1 MYWRFHAILLK
12 RSAYDVLHTLFE
24 SPEFRIIDHSKED
37 SPDQAMASFAID
49 DALAIS
55 VGEELAVPTARLW
68 IHDRTIMLGIPDSRL
83 PYIEEGVAYLEEQGY
98 KAVVRNS
105 GGLAVL
111 LDKGVVNLSFIFP
124 DAKHI
129 GIHDGY
135 QAMVSFIQYIFQDL
149 TNKIEA
155 FEVEGSYCPGTYDLS
170 IDGRK
175 FAGISQRRVKDGSAV
190 QIYLCVDGS
199 GAGRAEV
206 VRAFYERAKQHAETR
221 FTFPEVVPE
230 TMASLEEL
238 LHVPITSEQVCKRIV
253 DGLASI
259 TRINPSDKMTEQ
271 EMQWQQERMKL
282 MLKRNEDFQQK
293 NR

>member
-1 MYWRFHAILLK
+1 MYWRFNAIQLK
-12 RSAYDVLHTLFE
+12 RSAFYVLHTLLKA
-24 SPEFRIIDHSKED
+24 PEFRIIDHSGED
-37 SPDQAMASFAID
+37 GPEQAMASFAID

-55 VGEELAVPTARLW
+55 VGENLAPPTARLW
-68 IHDRTIMLGIPDSRL
+68 VHDRTIMLGIPDSRL
-83 PYIEEGVAYLEEQGY
+83 PYIKEGISYLQEKGY

-149 TNKIEA
+149 TDKIEA
-155 FEVEGSYCPGTYDLS
+155 FEVVGSYCPGTYDLS

-199 GAGRAEV
+199 GASRAEIV
-206 VRAFYERAKQHAETR
+206 QGFYQRAKKDAETR
-221 FTFPEVVPE
+221 FTFPAVVPE

-238 LHVPITSEQVCKRIV
+238 LQVPLTSEQVCKRIV

-259 TRINPSDKMTEQ
+259 TAINPSSEMTVQ
-271 EMQWQQERMKL
+271 EVQLQQERMKL
-282 MLKRNEDFQQK
+282 MRSRNENF
-293 NR
+293 

>member
-1 MYWRFHAILLK
+1 M
-12 RSAYDVLHTLFE
+12 LHTLLQT
-24 SPEFRIIDHSKED
+24 PEFRIIDHSGED
-37 SPDQAMASFAID
+37 GPEQAMASFAID

-55 VGEELAVPTARLW
+55 VGENQAPPTARLW

-83 PYIEEGVAYLEEQGY
+83 PYIKEGISYLQEKGY

-149 TNKIEA
+149 TDKIEA
-155 FEVEGSYCPGTYDLS
+155 FEVVGSYCPGTYDLS

-199 GAGRAEV
+199 GASRAEI
-206 VRAFYERAKQHAETR
+206 VRGFYERAKKDEETR
-221 FTFPEVVPE
+221 FTFPDVIPE

-238 LHVPITSEQVCKRIV
+238 LQVPLTSEQVCKRIV

-259 TRINPSDKMTEQ
+259 TQISPSAEMTEKELQLQ
-271 EMQWQQERMKL
+271 EQRMKL
-282 MLKRNEDFQQK
+282 MRTRNENFQ
-293 NR
+293 

>member
-1 MYWRFHAILLK
+1 M
-12 RSAYDVLHTLFE
+12 LHTLFKT
-24 SPEFRIIDHSKED
+24 PEFRIIDHSGED
-37 SPDQAMASFAID
+37 GPEQAMASFAID

-55 VGEELAVPTARLW
+55 VGENLAPPTARLW

-83 PYIEEGVAYLEEQGY
+83 PYIKEGISYLQEKGY

-149 TNKIEA
+149 TDKIEA
-155 FEVEGSYCPGTYDLS
+155 FEVVGSYCPGTYDLS

-199 GAGRAEV
+199 GAARAKIV
-206 VRAFYERAKQHAETR
+206 QGFYERAKKDTETR
-221 FTFPEVVPE
+221 FTFPDVVPE

-238 LHVPITSEQVCKRIV
+238 LQVSLTSEQVCKRIV

-259 TRINPSDKMTEQ
+259 THIDPSSEMTVQ
-271 EMQWQQERMKL
+271 EVQLQQERMKL
-282 MLKRNEDFQQK
+282 MRARNENFQ
-293 NR
+293 

>member
-1 MYWRFHAILLK
+1 MLHSLLQ
-12 RSAYDVLHTLFE
+12 T
-24 SPEFRIIDHSKED
+24 PEFRIIDHSGED
-37 SPDQAMASFAID
+37 GPEQAMASFAID

-55 VGEELAVPTARLW
+55 VGEYLAPPTARLW

-83 PYIEEGVAYLEEQGY
+83 PYIKEGISYLQEKGY

-149 TNKIEA
+149 TDKIEA
-155 FEVEGSYCPGTYDLS
+155 FEVVGSYCPGTYDLS

-199 GAGRAEV
+199 GASRAEI
-206 VRAFYERAKQHAETR
+206 VRGFYERAKKKAETR
-221 FTFPEVVPE
+221 FTFPDVVPE

-238 LHVPITSEQVCKRIV
+238 LQVTLTSEQVCKRIA

-259 TRINPSDKMTEQ
+259 TNINPSAEMTEREVQ
-271 EMQWQQERMKL
+271 LQQERMKL
-282 MLKRNEDFQQK
+282 MRARNENFQ
-293 NR
+293 

>member
-1 MYWRFHAILLK
+1 M
-12 RSAYDVLHTLFE
+12 LHTLFKT
-24 SPEFRIIDHSKED
+24 PEFRIIDHSGED
-37 SPDQAMASFAID
+37 GPEQAMASFAID

-55 VGEELAVPTARLW
+55 VGENLAPPTARLW

-83 PYIEEGVAYLEEQGY
+83 PYIKEGISYLQEKGY

-149 TNKIEA
+149 TDKIEA
-155 FEVEGSYCPGTYDLS
+155 FEIVGSYCPGTYDLS

-199 GAGRAEV
+199 GAARAEIV
-206 VRAFYERAKQHAETR
+206 QGFYERAKKDAETR
-221 FTFPEVVPE
+221 FTFPDVVPE

-238 LHVPITSEQVCKRIV
+238 LQVSLTSEQVCKRIV

-259 TRINPSDKMTEQ
+259 THIDPSSEMTVQ
-271 EMQWQQERMKL
+271 EAQLQQERMKL
-282 MLKRNEDFQQK
+282 MRARNENFQ
-293 NR
+293 

>member
-1 MYWRFHAILLK
+1 M
-12 RSAYDVLHTLFE
+12 LHTLFKT
-24 SPEFRIIDHSKED
+24 PEFRIIDHSGED
-37 SPDQAMASFAID
+37 GPEQAMASFAID

-55 VGEELAVPTARLW
+55 VGENLAPPTARLW

-83 PYIEEGVAYLEEQGY
+83 PFIKEGISYLQEKGY

-149 TNKIEA
+149 TDKIEA
-155 FEVEGSYCPGTYDLS
+155 FEVVGSYCPGTYDLS

-199 GAGRAEV
+199 GAARAEIV
-206 VRAFYERAKQHAETR
+206 QGFYERAKKDAETR
-221 FTFPEVVPE
+221 FTFPDVVPE

-238 LHVPITSEQVCKRIV
+238 LQVSLTSEQVCKRIV

-259 TRINPSDKMTEQ
+259 THIDPSSEMTVQ
-271 EMQWQQERMKL
+271 EIQLQQERMKL
-282 MLKRNEDFQQK
+282 MRARNENFQ
-293 NR
+293 

>member
-1 MYWRFHAILLK
+1 MYWRFNAIQLK
-12 RSAYDVLHTLFE
+12 RSAFYVLHTLLKA
-24 SPEFRIIDHSKED
+24 PEFRIIDHSGED
-37 SPDQAMASFAID
+37 GPEQAMASFAID

-55 VGEELAVPTARLW
+55 VGENLAPPTARLW
-68 IHDRTIMLGIPDSRL
+68 VHDRTIMLGIPDSRL
-83 PYIEEGVAYLEEQGY
+83 PFIKEGISYLQEKGY

-135 QAMVSFIQYIFQDL
+135 QAMVSFIQYIFQDI

-155 FEVEGSYCPGTYDLS
+155 FEVVGSYCPGTYDLS

-199 GAGRAEV
+199 GASRAEIV
-206 VRAFYERAKQHAETR
+206 QGFYKRAKKDAETR
-221 FTFPEVVPE
+221 FTFPDVVPE
-230 TMASLEEL
+230 TMASLAEL
-238 LHVPITSEQVCKRIV
+238 LQVPLTSEQVLKRIV

-259 TRINPSDKMTEQ
+259 TVIAPSSEMTVREVQ
-271 EMQWQQERMKL
+271 LQQERMKL
-282 MLKRNEDFQQK
+282 MRSRNENLQ
-293 NR
+293 

>member
-1 MYWRFHAILLK
+1 M
-12 RSAYDVLHTLFE
+12 LHTLFKT
-24 SPEFRIIDHSKED
+24 PEFRIIDHSGED
-37 SPDQAMASFAID
+37 GPEQAMASFAID

-55 VGEELAVPTARLW
+55 VGENLAPPTARLW

-83 PYIEEGVAYLEEQGY
+83 PYIKEGISYLQEKGY

-149 TNKIEA
+149 TDKIEA
-155 FEVEGSYCPGTYDLS
+155 FEIVGSYCPGTYDLS

-199 GAGRAEV
+199 GAARAEIV
-206 VRAFYERAKQHAETR
+206 QGFYERSKKDAETR
-221 FTFPEVVPE
+221 FTFPDVVPE

-238 LHVPITSEQVCKRIV
+238 LQVSLTSEQVCKRIV

-259 TRINPSDKMTEQ
+259 THIDPSSEMTVQ
-271 EMQWQQERMKL
+271 EIQLQQERMKL
-282 MLKRNEDFQQK
+282 MRARNENFQ
-293 NR
+293 

>member
-1 MYWRFHAILLK
+1 M
-12 RSAYDVLHTLFE
+12 LHTLFNA
-24 SPEFRIIDHSKED
+24 PLFRIIDHSGED
-37 SPDQAMASFAID
+37 GPEQAMASFAID

-55 VGEELAVPTARLW
+55 VGETLVPPTARLW

-83 PYIEEGVAYLEEQGY
+83 PYIDEGVAYLRDQGY

-135 QAMVSFIQYIFQDL
+135 QAMVSFIQYIFRDL
-149 TNKIEA
+149 TDKIEA

-199 GAGRAEV
+199 GAARAEI
-206 VRAFYERAKQHAETR
+206 VRGFYERAKKDAETR

-238 LHVPITSEQVCKRIV
+238 LDVPLTSEQVCKRIV

-259 TRINPSDKMTEQ
+259 THIIPAGEMTVREV
-271 EMQWQQERMKL
+271 ELQQERMKL
-282 MLKRNEDFQQK
+282 MRTRNENFLNK

>member
-1 MYWRFHAILLK
+1 M
-12 RSAYDVLHTLFE
+12 LHTLLQT
-24 SPEFRIIDHSKED
+24 PEFRIIDHSGED
-37 SPDQAMASFAID
+37 GPEQALASFAID

-55 VGEELAVPTARLW
+55 VGENLAPPTARLW

-83 PYIEEGVAYLEEQGY
+83 PYIKEGISYLQEKGY

-149 TNKIEA
+149 TDKIEA
-155 FEVEGSYCPGTYDLS
+155 FEVVGSYCPGTYDLS

-199 GAGRAEV
+199 GASRAEI
-206 VRAFYERAKQHAETR
+206 VRGFYERAKKKAETR
-221 FTFPEVVPE
+221 FAFPDVVPE

-238 LHVPITSEQVCKRIV
+238 LQVTLTSEQVCRRIA
-253 DGLASI
+253 DGLSSI
-259 TRINPSDKMTEQ
+259 TNINPTAEMTEREVQ
-271 EMQWQQERMKL
+271 LQQERMKL
-282 MLKRNEDFQQK
+282 MRARNENFQ
-293 NR
+293 

>member
-1 MYWRFHAILLK
+1 M
-12 RSAYDVLHTLFE
+12 LHTLLE
-24 SPEFRIIDHSKED
+24 VPRFRLIDHSGED
-37 SPDQAMASFAID
+37 GPDQAMASFAID

-55 VGEELAVPTARLW
+55 VGENLAPPTARLW

-83 PYIEEGVAYLEEQGY
+83 PYIDEGVAYLQEKGY

-135 QAMVSFIQYIFQDL
+135 QAMVSFIQYIFRDL
-149 TNKIEA
+149 TDKIEA

-199 GAGRAEV
+199 GSARAEI
-206 VRAFYERAKQHAETR
+206 VRGFYEKAKKDAETR

-230 TMASLEEL
+230 TMASLDEL
-238 LHVPITSEQVCKRIV
+238 LHVPLTSEKVCKRIA

-259 TRINPSDKMTEQ
+259 THIDPDKKMTAYELQ
-271 EMQWQQERMKL
+271 LQQDRMKL
-282 MLKRNEDFQQK
+282 MRARNENIK
-293 NR
+293 

>member
-1 MYWRFHAILLK
+1 MYWRFNAIQLK
-12 RSAYDVLHTLFE
+12 RSAFYVLHTLLKA
-24 SPEFRIIDHSKED
+24 PEFRIIDHSGED
-37 SPDQAMASFAID
+37 GPEQAMASFAID

-55 VGEELAVPTARLW
+55 VGENLAPPTARLW
-68 IHDRTIMLGIPDSRL
+68 VHDRTIMLGIPDSRL
-83 PYIEEGVAYLEEQGY
+83 PFIKEGISYLQEKGY

-135 QAMVSFIQYIFQDL
+135 QAMVSFIQYIFQDI

-155 FEVEGSYCPGTYDLS
+155 FEVVGSYCPGTYDLS

-199 GAGRAEV
+199 GASRAEIV
-206 VRAFYERAKQHAETR
+206 QGFYKRAKKDAETR
-221 FTFPEVVPE
+221 FTFPDVVPE
-230 TMASLEEL
+230 TMASLAEL
-238 LHVPITSEQVCKRIV
+238 LQVPLTSEQVCKRIV

-259 TRINPSDKMTEQ
+259 TVIAPSSEMTVREVQ
-271 EMQWQQERMKL
+271 LQQERMKL
-282 MLKRNEDFQQK
+282 MRSRNENLQ
-293 NR
+293 

>member
-1 MYWRFHAILLK
+1 MYWRFNAIQLK
-12 RSAYDVLHTLFE
+12 RSAFYVLHTLLKA
-24 SPEFRIIDHSKED
+24 PEFRIIDHSGED
-37 SPDQAMASFAID
+37 GQEQAMASFAID

-55 VGEELAVPTARLW
+55 VGENLAPPTARLW
-68 IHDRTIMLGIPDSRL
+68 VHDRTIMLGIPDSRL
-83 PYIEEGVAYLEEQGY
+83 PFIKEGISYLQEKGY

-135 QAMVSFIQYIFQDL
+135 QAMVSFIQYIFQDI

-155 FEVEGSYCPGTYDLS
+155 FEVVGSYCPGTYDLS

-199 GAGRAEV
+199 GASRAEIV
-206 VRAFYERAKQHAETR
+206 QGFYKRAKKDAETR
-221 FTFPEVVPE
+221 FTFPDVVPE
-230 TMASLEEL
+230 TMASLAEL
-238 LHVPITSEQVCKRIV
+238 LQVPLTSEQVCKRIV

-259 TRINPSDKMTEQ
+259 TVIAPSSEMTVREVQ
-271 EMQWQQERMKL
+271 LQQERMKL
-282 MLKRNEDFQQK
+282 MRSRNENLQ
-293 NR
+293 

>member
-1 MYWRFHAILLK
+1 M
-12 RSAYDVLHTLFE
+12 LHTLFK
-24 SPEFRIIDHSKED
+24 SPEFRIIDHSGED
-37 SPDQAMASFAID
+37 GPEQAMASFAID

-55 VGEELAVPTARLW
+55 VGENLAPPTARLW

-83 PYIEEGVAYLEEQGY
+83 PYIKEGISYLQEKGY

-135 QAMVSFIQYIFQDL
+135 QAMVSFIQYIFRDL
-149 TNKIEA
+149 TDKIEA
-155 FEVEGSYCPGTYDLS
+155 FEVVGSYCPGTYDLS

-199 GAGRAEV
+199 GASRAEI
-206 VRAFYERAKQHAETR
+206 VRGFYERAKKDAETR
-221 FTFPEVVPE
+221 FTFPDVVPE

-238 LHVPITSEQVCKRIV
+238 LQVPLTSEQVCKRIV

-259 TRINPSDKMTEQ
+259 TQITPSSELTVQ
-271 EMQWQQERMKL
+271 EMQLLEERMKL
-282 MLKRNEDFQQK
+282 MRTRNENFQ
-293 NR
+293 

>member
-1 MYWRFHAILLK
+1 M
-12 RSAYDVLHTLFE
+12 LHTLFKT
-24 SPEFRIIDHSKED
+24 PEFRIIDHSGED
-37 SPDQAMASFAID
+37 GLEQAMASFAID

-55 VGEELAVPTARLW
+55 VGENLAPPTARLW

-83 PYIEEGVAYLEEQGY
+83 PFIKEGISYLQEKGY

-149 TNKIEA
+149 TDKIEA
-155 FEVEGSYCPGTYDLS
+155 FEVVGSYCPGTYDLS

-199 GAGRAEV
+199 GAARAEIV
-206 VRAFYERAKQHAETR
+206 QGFYERAKKDAETR
-221 FTFPEVVPE
+221 FTFPDVVPE

-238 LHVPITSEQVCKRIV
+238 LQVSLTSEQVCKRIV

-259 TRINPSDKMTEQ
+259 THIDPSSEMTVQ
-271 EMQWQQERMKL
+271 EIQLQQERMKL
-282 MLKRNEDFQQK
+282 MRARNENFQ
-293 NR
+293 

>member
-1 MYWRFHAILLK
+1 M
-12 RSAYDVLHTLFE
+12 LHTLFKT
-24 SPEFRIIDHSKED
+24 PEFRIIDHSGED
-37 SPDQAMASFAID
+37 GPEQAMASFAID

-55 VGEELAVPTARLW
+55 VGENLAPPTARLW

-83 PYIEEGVAYLEEQGY
+83 PYIKEGISYLQEKGY

-149 TNKIEA
+149 TDKIEA
-155 FEVEGSYCPGTYDLS
+155 FEIVGSYCPGTYDLS

-199 GAGRAEV
+199 GAARAEIV
-206 VRAFYERAKQHAETR
+206 QGFYERAKKDAETR
-221 FTFPEVVPE
+221 FTFPDVVPE

-238 LHVPITSEQVCKRIV
+238 LQVSLTSEQVCKRIV

-259 TRINPSDKMTEQ
+259 THINPSSEMTVQ
-271 EMQWQQERMKL
+271 EIQLQQERMKL
-282 MLKRNEDFQQK
+282 MRARNENFQ
-293 NR
+293 